1 MNIWTRENLQP
12 IGEYQFQQSGRK
24 MIREGSPEIK
34 TIMED
39 LLKGKVLRTQIDEQI
54 MFSQMGQKRN
64 AIWSLFLASGY
75 LKVENYEL
83 DPDKGRPEYELAL
96 TNKEVR
102 LMFEDI

>member
-1 MNIWTRENLQP
+1 MNRSCSARW
-12 IGEYQFQQSGRK
+12 
-24 MIREGSPEIK
+24 
-34 TIMED
+34 
-39 LLKGKVLRTQIDEQI
+39 
-54 MFSQMGQKRN
+54 GQKRN

-102 LMFEDI
+102 LMFEDMIEDWLREMPFHTMNFSGR